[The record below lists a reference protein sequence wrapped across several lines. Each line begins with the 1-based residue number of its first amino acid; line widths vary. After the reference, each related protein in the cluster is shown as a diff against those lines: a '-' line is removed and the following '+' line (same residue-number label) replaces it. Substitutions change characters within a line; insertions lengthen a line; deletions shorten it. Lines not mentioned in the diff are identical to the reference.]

1 MSSLSAINRSIY
13 VTRADMTR
21 LRSLI
26 ASTKGSRDDLRSL
39 SLELDRAHIVERDRI
54 PGDVITMN
62 SKARLEDLETHE
74 VMTLTLV
81 FPEHASIEHDRI
93 SVLAPIGTAMLGQ
106 REGDEFE
113 WEVPAGRVQLKVLK
127 VLYQPQAA
135 RQYAL

>member
-1 MSSLSAINRSIY
+1 MNTLMTANRTIY

-26 ASTKGSRDDLRSL
+26 ASPKASRDDLCSL
-39 SLELDRAHIVERDRI
+39 SLELDRAHIAERDQI
-54 PGDVITMN
+54 PADVITMN
-62 SKARLEDLETHE
+62 SKARLQDLETND

-106 REGDEFE
+106 REGDQFE
-113 WEVPAGRVQLKVLK
+113 WQVPAGRVQLKVLK
-127 VLYQPQAA
+127 VLYQPEAA